1 MPEPATDG
9 REEFLQR
16 IADGLPFDEVEK
28 LDILRELAA
37 HLADS
42 TARFESEGLT
52 LDEAQRTAL
61 DRLGPPD
68 RLAAE
73 LTRARRTPRRLL
85 AAAGAGTWAAASG
98 VIYGYIFG
106 VLILV
111 VVSIGT
117 VALAASAVHL
127 FGGSWGSLLNT
138 TVITLNTTVITLL
151 ALGVGFY
158 VAGLKVTPVVAAR
171 AGYHL
176 GAARRVTAALGGVLI
191 AGYALL
197 GWSGILNWPDVA
209 ILLSLPAWFVVGA
222 WRATAAAFP
231 SPRWHLQILSLML
244 VVVPLCLVLGAGQQ
258 PQSSGSGGL
267 RPTGVERIGLPT
279 PAAVAAAQG
288 IESGGGKVGGVE
300 SIGTAIRDPAVLAG
314 WRDLRVEAWRGT
326 GAVGID
332 PSLMA
337 LDPAARGPFAVGPA
351 GFEAPGQIPPWTW
364 SSGDALPDGSVRL
377 SGSVRIDRSPS
388 ATLAWVAITGVGPD
402 GHRYII
408 SGPSYDST
416 AFNGTAWDWFA
427 AIVEGR

>member
-1 MPEPATDG
+1 MPELEGSSRDA
-9 REEFLQR
+9 FLQQ
-16 IADGLPFDEVEK
+16 IADGLPFDEAEK

-52 LDEAQRTAL
+52 LAAAERTAL

-68 RLAAE
+68 RLAVE

-85 AAAGAGTWAAASG
+85 AAAGAGTWAAVSG
-98 VIYGYIFG
+98 VVYGYLVG

-127 FGGSWGSLLNT
+127 FGGSWGSQLDNT
-138 TVITLNTTVITLL
+138 AMTLL
-151 ALGVGFY
+151 ALGVGVY
-158 VAGLKVTPVVAAR
+158 AAGLKMTSVVAAR
-171 AGYHL
+171 AGYHVR
-176 GAARRVTAALGGVLI
+176 AARRVTTALGGALI
-191 AGYALL
+191 AGFALV
-197 GWSGILNWPDVA
+197 GWNGTLNWPDVA
-209 ILLSLPAWFVVGA
+209 MLLSLPAWFVVGA
-222 WRATAAAFP
+222 WRSTAAAFP
-231 SPRWHLQILSLML
+231 PRRWHLQILGLML
-244 VVVPLCLVLGAGQQ
+244 VVVPLGLVLGAGQQ

-279 PAAVAAAQG
+279 PEAVAAAQG
-288 IESGGGKVGGVE
+288 IESGGGKVGGIE
-300 SIGTAIRDPAVLAG
+300 SIGTAIRDPVVLAG

-351 GFEAPGQIPPWTW
+351 GFETPGQIPP
-364 SSGDALPDGSVRL
+364 GPGAPVM
-377 SGSVRIDRSPS
+377 RSP
-388 ATLAWVAITGVGPD
+388 TVRFG
-402 GHRYII
+402 
-408 SGPSYDST
+408 
-416 AFNGTAWDWFA
+416 
-427 AIVEGR
+427 